1 MNIFDLD
8 KGRDIVLTLTKT
20 VRADGEEGVAIQIND
35 KSVNKPLTNDVELGN
50 SWINDAKRWYNAY
63 TVKSPEY
70 LSIVADDKIPYY
82 DKAIGKFVPKTEED
96 FLEAEKKRND
106 AKKQADA
113 AAEAAAEVLKE
124 QVPQSVQY
132 GASMEADEDND
143 MKLPF

>member
-1 MNIFDLD
+1 M
-8 KGRDIVLTLTKT
+8 
-20 VRADGEEGVAIQIND
+20 
-35 KSVNKPLTNDVELGN
+35 
-50 SWINDAKRWYNAY
+50 
-63 TVKSPEY
+63 
-70 LSIVADDKIPYY
+70 
-82 DKAIGKFVPKTEED
+82 D